1 MSNKENFFSRDK
13 FELPIEFIENKTL
26 VLGNLKTDLELE
38 KTIDGEIQPIYD
50 YVFKPKTELGQS
62 SIKAWGK
69 YYTTD
74 KQFLKESQKIYK
86 EVDSM
91 PFDKPVIDTMLKSW
105 REIRQQDDFMD
116 KYQYVDFEKIKWL
129 NKSTLFLSILSF
141 YNISAPV
148 LQLVAPIFALIVPF
162 FVLKVMNLPITW
174 ETYYNILIENIKHHA
189 VGKLFFSFSSASLG
203 QKMYILLASG
213 MYIWNI
219 YQNILSC
226 NRFYQNS
233 FYITNQFE
241 TINNYLDY
249 TIEKMK
255 YFHRLTKKYKTYEA
269 FNHKLTSH
277 IDRLQLFHNTVRDL
291 PLNSQKIGKI
301 AYIGKL
307 MKNFY
312 ILYDDKE
319 IEHIIEY
326 SFGFNGYID
335 GLLGINSNI
344 KSKKLNACTFKKNI
358 TFKLKN
364 MCHPSIDKPVKNSID
379 MNKNIIITG
388 PNAAGKTTTIK
399 ATIINLLLTQQ
410 LGLGFFDKCDTST
423 FDYIHCYLNIPDSC
437 SRDSLFQAEA
447 RRCKDILDCIIKYPK
462 KKHFCIF
469 DELYS
474 GTNPYEAIS
483 SAYSYLNYISKND
496 NVRFLLTTHYIKLC
510 RLFEEKTTKKINV
523 INKSMKTLEDIS
535 KNQIYTY
542 KVTKGVSTIKGG
554 VSVLKN
560 LGYPKK
566 IIDLTLDILEQI

>member
-13 FELPIEFIENKTL
+13 FELPIEFLENKTK
-26 VLGNLKTDLELE
+26 VLDNLKNDLELE
-38 KTIDGEIQPIYD
+38 KTIDKNIKPIYH
-50 YVFKPKTELGQS
+50 YVFNPKTELGKT
-62 SIKAWGK
+62 SINAWSK

-74 KQFLKESQKIYK
+74 KNFLKESQKIYK
-86 EVDSM
+86 EAGTM
-91 PFDKPVIDTMLKSW
+91 PLDIQTINQMLKSW
-105 REIRQQDDFMD
+105 REIRYQNNFLE
-116 KYQYVDFEKIKWL
+116 KYQFVDWERIRFL

-148 LQLVAPIFALIVPF
+148 LQLAAPIFVLLVPF
-162 FVLKVMNLPITW
+162 FVLKVMRLPITW
-174 ETYYNILIENIKHHA
+174 KAYYKILIENIRHHA
-189 VGKLFFSFSSASLG
+189 LGKLFFSFSSASLG
-203 QKMYILLASG
+203 QKLYMIFAAG
-213 MYIWNI
+213 MFVWNI
-219 YQNILSC
+219 YQNALSC
-226 NRFYQNS
+226 YRFYQNS

-255 YFHRLTKKYKTYEA
+255 YFLRITRKYKTYSK
-269 FNHKLTSH
+269 FNHKLNAY
-277 IDRLQLFHNTVRDL
+277 IERLQLFHNTIRDL
-291 PLNSQKIGKI
+291 PNNSQQIGKV

-312 ILYDDKE
+312 VIYDDQE
-319 IEHIIEY
+319 IEHIVEF
-326 SFGFNGYID
+326 SFGFHGYID
-335 GLLGINSNI
+335 SIIGLNNNI
-344 KSKKLNACTFKKNI
+344 KQKKMNNCQFRDKLTFN
-358 TFKLKN
+358 LKN
-364 MCHPSIDKPVKNSID
+364 MYHPTIKKPIKNSIN

-410 LGLGFFDKCDTST
+410 LGLGFFDKCNTST

-483 SAYSYLNYISKND
+483 SAYSYLNYISNNT
-496 NVRFLLTTHYIKLC
+496 NVRFLLTTHFIRLC
-510 RLFEEKTTKKINV
+510 NLFEKKVKI
-523 INKSMKTLEDIS
+523 INKSMKTNTDEN
-535 KNQIYTY
+535 KNPIYTY
-542 KVTKGVSTIKGG
+542 KITKGISTVKGG
-554 VSVLKN
+554 VSVLRN
-560 LGYPKK
+560 LKYPEN
-566 IIDLTLDILEQI
+566 IIKMSNHILEKI

>member
-13 FELPIEFIENKTL
+13 FELPIEFLENKTK
-26 VLGNLKTDLELE
+26 VLDNLKNDLELE
-38 KTIDGEIQPIYD
+38 KTIDKNIKPIYH
-50 YVFKPKTELGQS
+50 YVFNPKTELGET
-62 SIKAWGK
+62 SINAWSK

-74 KQFLKESQKIYK
+74 KNFLKESQKIYK
-86 EVDSM
+86 EAGTM
-91 PFDKPVIDTMLKSW
+91 PLDIQTINQMLKSW
-105 REIRQQDDFMD
+105 REIRYQNNFLE
-116 KYQYVDFEKIKWL
+116 KYQFIDWERIRFL

-148 LQLVAPIFALIVPF
+148 LQLAAPIFVLLVPF
-162 FVLKVMNLPITW
+162 FVLKVMRLPITW
-174 ETYYNILIENIKHHA
+174 KTYYKILIENIRHHA
-189 VGKLFFSFSSASLG
+189 LGKLFFSFSSASLG
-203 QKMYILLASG
+203 QKLYMIFAAG
-213 MYIWNI
+213 MFVWNI
-219 YQNILSC
+219 YQNALSC
-226 NRFYQNS
+226 YRFYQNS

-255 YFHRLTKKYKTYEA
+255 YFLRITRKYKTYSK
-269 FNHKLTSH
+269 FNHKLNAY
-277 IDRLQLFHNTVRDL
+277 IERLQLFHNTIRDL
-291 PLNSQKIGKI
+291 PNNSQQIGKV

-312 ILYDDKE
+312 VIYDDQE
-319 IEHIIEY
+319 IEHIVEF
-326 SFGFNGYID
+326 SFGFHGYID
-335 GLLGINSNI
+335 SIIGLNNNI
-344 KSKKLNACTFKKNI
+344 KQKKMNNCQFRDKLTFN
-358 TFKLKN
+358 LKN
-364 MCHPSIDKPVKNSID
+364 MYHPTIKKPIKNSIN

-410 LGLGFFDKCDTST
+410 LGLGFFDKCNTST

-483 SAYSYLNYISKND
+483 SAYSYLNYISNNT
-496 NVRFLLTTHYIKLC
+496 NVRFLLTTHFIRLC
-510 RLFEEKTTKKINV
+510 NLFEKKAKI
-523 INKSMKTLEDIS
+523 INKSMKTNTDEN
-535 KNQIYTY
+535 KNPVYTY
-542 KVTKGVSTIKGG
+542 KITKGISTVKGG

-560 LGYPKK
+560 LKYPEN
-566 IIDLTLDILEQI
+566 IIKMSNHILEKI